1 MNLFKFLFAS
11 HWRIKG
17 RWLMLVLLM
26 VVTAGIWA
34 SFNQLATGAQADQVT
49 MSKQNK
55 VLLGPPTTKA
65 TLAKVGLAQLPP
77 WLSRNGA
84 KAAVM
89 REELLTA
96 AAIKGDFGTPFNN
109 AGLPVTNQYGANSLS
124 TILQVRRRVA
134 KRLIQQH
141 QSLSSMRYGTKD
153 WPFMISLLPL
163 MTSIFGIMLMTVI
176 VMWPELM
183 MLTSRRRHWLTTLP
197 GSKPRMILIQLSVF
211 IADLLIFISTIMLT
225 AFVVSGVGGGRTS
238 MMYPVVVRT
247 GGAIRLLPAV
257 QVVALAVGLF
267 ILACTLMYLVI
278 RLMFALIYGIHH
290 QGLKLLT
297 SICAYWLLLGQLT
310 LSLLPQLL
318 PSTVVQWLPG
328 TYMQAS
334 RILFGTDYLG
344 AVSTVLWSLNYY
356 DGSHLMLSLDV
367 QNMSYYSG
375 ATLANLFGNGHD
387 LLLRGVLLLGGSIFA
402 VLALIMGLTRHRN
415 RLV

>member
-1 MNLFKFLFAS
+1 MNLFKFFFAS
-11 HWRIKG
+11 HWRTKG
-17 RWLMLVLLM
+17 RWLILALVM
-26 VVTAGIWA
+26 VMTVGIWA
-34 SFNQLATGAQADQVT
+34 SFSQLAAGSQADQAAVA
-49 MSKQNK
+49 KQNK
-55 VLLGPPTTKA
+55 MLLGPPATKV
-65 TLAKVGLAQLPP
+65 TLAKVGLDRLAP
-77 WLSRNGA
+77 WLGRNDA
-84 KAAVM
+84 KAAVK
-89 REELLTA
+89 REQLLTA

-124 TILQVRRRVA
+124 TVLRVRQRVA
-134 KRLIQQH
+134 KRLARQH

-163 MTSIFGIMLMTVI
+163 VTSIFGVMLMTVI

-183 MLTSRRRHWLTTLP
+183 ILASRRRNWLTCLP
-197 GSKPRMILIQLSVF
+197 GSKPRIILIQLSVF
-211 IADLLIFISTIMLT
+211 MTDLLIFVATIMLT

-267 ILACTLMYLVI
+267 ILACMLMYLII
-278 RLMFALIYGIHH
+278 RLMFALIYDLHH
-290 QGLKLLT
+290 KVLKLLA

-318 PSTVVQWLPG
+318 PQTVAQWLPG

-334 RILFGTDYLG
+334 RILLGTDYLG

-356 DGSHLMLSLDV
+356 EGSRIMMSLDV
-367 QNMSYYSG
+367 QDMSYYNG
-375 ATLANLFGNGHD
+375 ATLANLLGSGHD

-402 VLALIMGLTRHRN
+402 VLALMMGLTKHRN
-415 RLV
+415 RLA